1 MSRNRGVNPND
12 VVTLQLPDEGD
23 WIEVRRRLTSG
34 EERMIQRLTAKGYQ
48 RSDSDGG
55 DSQIRVD
62 LDVTKFA
69 SVRAAQY
76 LTNWNLRNYK
86 GEPIPLPANF
96 SLEKRAAIIES
107 LDEDTVREID
117 EVITAHVSAQ
127 QEARDQ
133 EKKVRAGGSGETAS
147 GATSLSVVT

>member
-12 VVTLQLPDEGD
+12 ITKLELSDGD
-23 WIEVRRRLTSG
+23 WIEVRTRLTSG
-34 EERMIQRLTAKGYQ
+34 EERMIQRMTAKGYQ
-48 RSDSDGG
+48 RADGDGG
-55 DSQIRVD
+55 DAQIRVD

-76 LTNWNLRNYK
+76 LTNWSLRNFK

-117 EVITAHVSAQ
+117 EAISTHVTAQ
-127 QEARDQ
+127 EEAREQ
-133 EKKVRAGGSGETAS
+133 EKKARAGSSGETAS
-147 GATSLSVVT
+147 AAISPSAAI

>member
-1 MSRNRGVNPND
+1 MSRNRGVNPNE
-12 VVTLQLPDEGD
+12 TTQLALSDGD
-23 WIEVRRRLTSG
+23 WIEVRMRLTSG

-48 RSDSDGG
+48 RADSDGG

-76 LTNWNLRNYK
+76 LTNWSMRNYEGK
-86 GEPIPLPANF
+86 PIPLPANF

-117 EVITAHVSAQ
+117 EAITAHVNAQ
-127 QEARDQ
+127 QEAREQ
-133 EKKVRAGGSGETAS
+133 EKKARAGVSGETPS
-147 GATSLSVVT
+147 EATSLSAVS

>member
-1 MSRNRGVNPND
+1 MSRNRGVNPNE
-12 VVTLQLPDEGD
+12 TTQLPLSDGD
-23 WIEVRRRLTSG
+23 WIEVRMRLTSG

-48 RSDSDGG
+48 RADSDGG

-76 LTNWNLRNYK
+76 LTNWSMRNYK

-117 EVITAHVSAQ
+117 EAITAHVTSQ

-133 EKKVRAGGSGETAS
+133 EKKARAGSSGEMES
-147 GATSLSVVT
+147 GVTSPSAVS

>member
-12 VVTLQLPDEGD
+12 VKQLSLSDGD
-23 WIEVRRRLTSG
+23 WIEVRMRLTSG

-48 RSDSDGG
+48 RADSDGG

-76 LTNWNLRNYK
+76 LTNWSLRNYK

-117 EVITAHVSAQ
+117 DAISTHVNAQ
-127 QEARDQ
+127 QEAREE
-133 EKKVRAGGSGETAS
+133 EKKALAGSSGAPAS
-147 GATSLSVVT
+147 GATSPSAVS